1 MNNLKK
7 RIDRVEKMIDQEQQ
21 GLLTADDIRLVL
33 SCLPPDF
40 EREVRAELS
49 HIADSRPEPMGK
61 KYQRSSA
68 NPDDSGLYGN
78 TLENLLAVMPDD
90 ESRGKLKV
98 KLGIQS

>member
-7 RIDRVEKMIDQEQQ
+7 RIDRVEKIIDQE

-49 HIADSRPEPMGK
+49 RIAVSRPETIGK
-61 KYQRSSA
+61 KYQESSV
-68 NPDDSGLYGN
+68 NPDDSGLYGK

-90 ESRGKLKV
+90 ESRGKLKL